1 MAAESGKWAEKHT
14 DDIQAKEI
22 PVENHPRPETRTA
35 PREAAPDVPG
45 AAGAP
50 HRAPADVITELE
62 EL

>member
-50 HRAPADVITELE
+50 HRAPA
-62 EL
+62 